1 MCLGKFIRTLGVEE
15 NVEQTPVV
23 QKVDSAIHRINHYS
37 VDTGADVGGGCRGC
51 APPPPPRGGVLGL
64 GPGVGPPPPPPPR
77 GDLRLSNNTGI
88 LQKNLCGL
96 LVLK

>member
-37 VDTGADVGGGCRGC
+37 VDTGADLGGGCRGC
-51 APPPPPRGGVLGL
+51 A
-64 GPGVGPPPPPPPR
+64 PPPPPR

>member
-23 QKVDSAIHRINHYS
+23 QKVDSAIHRINHFS
-37 VDTGADVGGGCRGC
+37 VVTGADVGGGGRGC
-51 APPPPPRGGVLGL
+51 A
-64 GPGVGPPPPPPPR
+64 PPPPPPR